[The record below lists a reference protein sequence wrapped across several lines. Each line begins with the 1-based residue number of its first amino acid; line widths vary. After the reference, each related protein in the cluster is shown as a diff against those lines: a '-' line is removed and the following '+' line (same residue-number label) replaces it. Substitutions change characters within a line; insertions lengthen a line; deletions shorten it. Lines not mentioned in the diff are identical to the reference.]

1 MFCSSKEMC
10 VDQEGPEVFIL
21 CCDLFSYYV
30 VCSSKYMKLEN
41 SELVI
46 TLFVI
51 LHGFDYQIRHNS
63 LVLHFFTI

>member
-21 CCDLFSYYV
+21 CCDIFCYFL
-30 VCSSKYMKLEN
+30 VCSSKYMKLKN

-46 TLFVI
+46 ILFVI
-51 LHGFDYQIRHNS
+51 LHGSDYQIWYNS